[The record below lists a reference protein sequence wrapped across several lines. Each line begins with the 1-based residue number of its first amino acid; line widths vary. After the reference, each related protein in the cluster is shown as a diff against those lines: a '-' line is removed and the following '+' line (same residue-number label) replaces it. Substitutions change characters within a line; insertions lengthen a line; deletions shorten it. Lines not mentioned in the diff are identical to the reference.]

1 MNRSVNLST
10 KYQPYRE
17 VSTSAQCVNLTANCQ
32 PQHKAATISARSVHL
47 SVKYQSQR
55 EVSTS
60 IQAAISAW
68 STNLSRKQQSQYDTS
83 TLTRSTNLTAKCQ
96 PQHTVSASVQS
107 INLSTKYNSVWIH
120 CVEIATSCWDLYFT
134 LRLLL
139 CIEVN
144 TSHWDWWWGWYFVV
158 RLTPQQSTTF
168 TQINSLT
175 YISPYLLQIRPQVS
189 SSSSVPGVDTPSSS
203 RRPPSFGCFHSD
215 KFVHLYVAIPPP
227 PRFLQLTTDIWTVP
241 SFRVLSLDK
250 FLRLFTYASSYILQL
265 FPQASSS
272 SSLPLIDYGGLAT
285 KFLEPLATRLSRKNY
300 MILESYIVNKVPSP
314 WTFITLSAS
323 RLYGVCDD

>member
-158 RLTPQQSTTF
+158 RLT
-168 TQINSLT
+168 L
-175 YISPYLLQIRPQVS
+175 R
-189 SSSSVPGVDTPSSS
+189 GEVDTSTKHY
-203 RRPPSFGCFHSD
+203 FHSD
-215 KFVHLYVAIPPP
+215 KFVNLHIAIPPP
-227 PRFLQLTTDIWTVP
+227 NSPP
-241 SFRVLSLDK
+241 SFLLFLRSWSGYPILIAPSSEFWVLSLRQIRS
-250 FLRLFTYASSYILQL
+250 LICRHT
-265 FPQASSS
+265 SS
-272 SSLPLIDYGGLAT
+272 SSLPSIDDGYLNRPQFSRT
-285 KFLEPLATRLSRKNY
+285 FTRQIPTPVHLRIVIHPPIIPPSFLLLLPSFNWLWRF
-300 MILESYIVNKVPSP
+300 SY
-314 WTFITLSAS
+314 
-323 RLYGVCDD
+323 